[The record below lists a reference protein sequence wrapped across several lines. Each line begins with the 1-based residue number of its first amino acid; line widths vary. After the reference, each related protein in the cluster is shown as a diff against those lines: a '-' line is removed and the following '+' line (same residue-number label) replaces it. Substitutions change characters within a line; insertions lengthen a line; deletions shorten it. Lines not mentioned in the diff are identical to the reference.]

1 MDVHQLLTDLAS
13 LGPALGAVFCIGAV
27 CYFLVKL
34 LNRVLEMF
42 EKHGDA
48 LKIISQNMQAHTDVL
63 KEVDRNVQV
72 NTKVTEHM
80 SALLRDHIDINRSEL
95 TRSAQKTL

>member
-1 MDVHQLLTDLAS
+1 MDIHQLLTDLAS

-42 EKHGDA
+42 EKHGEA
-48 LKIISQNMQAHTDVL
+48 LSVISKNMQAHTDVL

-72 NTKVTEHM
+72 NTRVTEHM
-80 SALLRDHIDINRSEL
+80 SNLLRNHIDVNRPI
-95 TRSAQKTL
+95 

>member
-1 MDVHQLLTDLAS
+1 MDIHQFLADIAN

-34 LNRVLEMF
+34 LGRVLEMF

-48 LKIISQNMQAHTDVL
+48 LKVISQNMQAHTDVL
-63 KEVDRNVQV
+63 KEVDRSLQV
-72 NTKVTEHM
+72 NTRVTEHM
-80 SALLRDHIDINRSEL
+80 SALLKNHIDVSRPL
-95 TRSAQKTL
+95 